1 MPAIVSPALASG
13 SKSGVGP
20 ASPAFN
26 PGNSAS
32 LHVQNALAQSEDL
45 LGLADTVLNMNA
57 SVQHL
62 SLHLEAIRSVAASL
76 PRSET
81 SESAVSTTEQLE
93 ILQSLSRD
101 HAAIYAHAAKL
112 KLITES
118 PEAILANL
126 ETSSALRSRRGTIAR
141 PGAGADGRSDML
153 SPHGSVSA
161 PVSSADHLS
170 QNSHPDRSEPAII
183 VLRSAVNAYALA
195 MLHTVRTFMLAPVRQ
210 SILSGADHQREKGGK
225 GGSAQQASL
234 YHVLLSALSAGSAHS
249 ASSSFGSRH
258 AKASVPISPS
268 QQEVLSYLQAWTERA
283 RSAMLARASLNPS
296 SSFKAHSTRTS
307 VYSSTLARI
316 TTLDEAARAEISLL
330 STFRRF
336 ETLTKRVLQ
345 APISSSASVHPM
357 IQEATQ
363 LVHVALSELKAQLLG
378 QLHGRVQQLLQEEID
393 GFSRTVRAVLEGG
406 LRALHEPGQRAAPQP
421 ESAPLDFLLGDM
433 PLAASAGD
441 TSIDSATAFDHS
453 RALNENLRNRLD
465 GGSVLLNAV
474 AVTVGN
480 AASRL
485 GARVNAWA
493 SGLRQVYEKL
503 GNATAAS
510 KEAATSSTDSGLERI
525 TELTKLYRS
534 SAQSAVETLLDELV
548 KQITWQD
555 TGRTSHH
562 DETDNERRQRVSAQA
577 VFSYKVVD
585 RLLKT
590 RAVLS
595 ALSIQASSRPET
607 AAADEDARRL
617 EGALQR
623 TRQRCLQ
630 SWHDIAVDRALAEF
644 AFASTSE
651 EDGGK
656 SEAGTSAPGEGA
668 GSTPPYALLRAM
680 ESLKQSVYE
689 LGGLS
694 RARTGGDD
702 LGGQKPLLSALLARL
717 GSEPQELELVKASQ
731 VKAATRW
738 LSSRDIDERLS
749 DPAAGLF

>member
-1 MPAIVSPALASG
+1 MSAVQASPSRTRRHTRSQAGMPAIVSPALASG

-126 ETSSALRSRRGTIAR
+126 ETSSALR
-141 PGAGADGRSDML
+141 
-153 SPHGSVSA
+153 
-161 PVSSADHLS
+161 
-170 QNSHPDRSEPAII
+170 
-183 VLRSAVNAYALA
+183 
-195 MLHTVRTFMLAPVRQ
+195 
-210 SILSGADHQREKGGK
+210 
-225 GGSAQQASL
+225 
-234 YHVLLSALSAGSAHS
+234 
-249 ASSSFGSRH
+249 
-258 AKASVPISPS
+258 
-268 QQEVLSYLQAWTERA
+268 
-283 RSAMLARASLNPS
+283 
-296 SSFKAHSTRTS
+296 
-307 VYSSTLARI
+307 STLARI